1 MDGPVH
7 EYLESL
13 GISQMAEW
21 DVLVFLHRHGVSLL
35 RPDKIARLIGY
46 EDKLIEDAMNRLESR
61 GLIARSRPFE
71 KAHLY
76 QVSVSIHAENSKCFQ
91 QMMSLAD
98 TREGRLLVAR
108 EFKLVTQRQTQQRDE
123 LNQEGSAKWT
133 KRN

>member
-1 MDGPVH
+1 MDNMVH
-7 EYLESL
+7 VSIESL

-35 RPDKIARLIGY
+35 RPDKIASFIGY
-46 EDKLIEDAMNRLESR
+46 EEKVVEDAMDRLESR

-76 QVSVSIHAENSKCFQ
+76 QVSVSIHAENSISFQ

-108 EFKLVTQRQTQQRDE
+108 EIKLATQKQAQQRNE
-123 LNQEGSAKWT
+123 LNQEGSAKWS
-133 KRN
+133 KKH